1 VSYKLKFDATNNVF
15 EYEALILG
23 LEETRKMKITKL
35 VEFGDS
41 ELVVQQIKGYYQIRH
56 PRMREYINQV
66 WDLIDIFYE
75 SFNIT
80 IVSR

>member
-1 VSYKLKFDATNNVF
+1 MTTNNVF

-80 IVSR
+80 VVSR